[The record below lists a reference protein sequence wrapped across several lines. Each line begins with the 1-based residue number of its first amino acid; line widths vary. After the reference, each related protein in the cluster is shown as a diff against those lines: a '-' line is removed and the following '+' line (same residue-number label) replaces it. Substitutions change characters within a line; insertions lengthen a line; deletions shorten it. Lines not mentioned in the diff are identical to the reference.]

1 MLDLL
6 LLRAE
11 QANDLLLASAEAIP
25 SELELRRVKLSDSF
39 IDMLMDV
46 ILCIARDDGKD
57 TLVARRAD
65 IAHFGELFASVMWH
79 LNSKHEALQ
88 HRLEHLYCKRCWQ
101 HLRERS
107 RNAPYN

>member
-11 QANDLLLASAEAIP
+11 QAHGLLLQSADAIP
-25 SELELRRVKLSDSF
+25 SELELRRIKLTDEF
-39 IDMLMDV
+39 IEMLMDA
-46 ILCIARDDGKD
+46 ILCIARDDGPA
-57 TLVARRAD
+57 TLTLRRAD

-79 LNSKHEALQ
+79 LGSKAAMKQ
-88 HRLEHLYCKRCWQ
+88 HMLEHLYCARCWQ

-107 RNAPYN
+107 KNEPYN